1 MSISLSATDFGTLD
15 QAIGGAQ
22 RIKQQVA
29 ALAAETASGYLSNDY
44 AGLGQ
49 GAATALDLS
58 AEIAGNGALAA
69 NADSATNIQ
78 SVAQTALGQIEGIAS
93 NFASQ
98 ATTLETLPGTAS
110 VVATGANNALRQ
122 VAQLLNT
129 KVGDIYVFGGTNSR
143 TPPVPDPNNITS
155 SAFYTAIQTAM
166 AGLTTNGAAATSA
179 SALAIASPGG
189 TSPFAPSLEAGGVQS
204 QADLGGGTRVA
215 LAPLANA
222 NSDAVSGGAGVSS
235 TGSYMRDLML
245 GLATLGSLGTANTSD
260 PNFLPLVQST
270 VATLQGSVSA
280 ANTDIGALGVRQAQ
294 VIATQSELGDTALA
308 LKTQLGNI
316 QDADLAQ
323 IAAQLTAAQTQL
335 QASYQVISSLS
346 QLSLSKYI

>member
-204 QADLGGGTRVA
+204 QADLGVARGWRWRRWPMPIAMRFRGGR
-215 LAPLANA
+215 
-222 NSDAVSGGAGVSS
+222 G
-235 TGSYMRDLML
+235 
-245 GLATLGSLGTANTSD
+245 
-260 PNFLPLVQST
+260 
-270 VATLQGSVSA
+270 SA
-280 ANTDIGALGVRQAQ
+280 ARGRICG
-294 VIATQSELGDTALA
+294 I
-308 LKTQLGNI
+308 
-316 QDADLAQ
+316 
-323 IAAQLTAAQTQL
+323 
-335 QASYQVISSLS
+335 
-346 QLSLSKYI
+346 